1 MKKLTAKQRAKI
13 YLSAFVYYSKYETN
27 KSIDF
32 MMDGACLY
40 LLKKAKLIDCFTSEA
55 TDCFPEFALFEPKNK
70 CYGTWWWSP
79 RFNEDFGSPAIDRI
93 IALLFCYE
101 MALNP

>member
-13 YLSAFVYYSKYETN
+13 YMSAFKYYSRCETN
-27 KSIDF
+27 EVAGF
-32 MMDGACLY
+32 LMEGACVH
-40 LLKKAKLIDCFTSEA
+40 LLKKAKLIDCFIIEA
-55 TDCFPEFALFEPKNK
+55 VDYFPEFGLFEPKNK
-70 CYGTWWWSP
+70 CYCTWWWSP
-79 RFNEDFGSPAIDRI
+79 RFYEDFGSPAIDRI